1 MIFPFFAALYINVT
15 LLDICKQNLVIKKKK
30 KEFEFPIEN
39 LKLNLLSVKAA
50 WESTESKQNY

>member
-1 MIFPFFAALYINVT
+1 MIFPFFAALYKCYT
-15 LLDICKQNLVIKKKK
+15 AGYLQTKSGHQKKK

>member
-30 KEFEFPIEN
+30 KN
-39 LKLNLLSVKAA
+39 LNF
-50 WESTESKQNY
+50 Q

>member
-1 MIFPFFAALYINVT
+1 MIFPFFAALYKCYT
-15 LLDICKQNLVIKKKK
+15 AGYLQTKSGHQKKK

-50 WESTESKQNY
+50 